1 MDFKKLFDRKQ
12 CSGNNAGRTE
22 EYKTQNQKLA
32 TIKKN
37 KSKENMGRNRT
48 SRAQSIIFM
57 SPPIDGLYETQDE
70 SKALEEQLLHNIYDA
85 TPDHSILKQG
95 LAKSLSTFH
104 LEEVGGG
111 KQRKPS
117 SHPNSAY
124 KRNVNKKMTP
134 RHIMKKKHQ
143 AESNRDPHQSLPT
156 LSMRSNSLIEISKK
170 LAETTNF
177 LRDSA
182 DSFSESSETESR
194 QDLGLDLSGFEKT
207 QDFGDFVIFSNSPAQ
222 V

>member
-1 MDFKKLFDRKQ
+1 
-12 CSGNNAGRTE
+12 
-22 EYKTQNQKLA
+22 
-32 TIKKN
+32 
-37 KSKENMGRNRT
+37 MGRNNRK

-57 SPPIDGLYETQDE
+57 SPPIDGLYETQE
-70 SKALEEQLLHNIYDA
+70 ERKAQEEQLLHNIYDA

-124 KRNVNKKMTP
+124 KRNVNTKITP
-134 RHIMKKKHQ
+134 RQIMKRKNQ

-156 LSMRSNSLIEISKK
+156 LSMRSNSLIEISRK
-170 LAETTNF
+170 LAETTDI
-177 LRDSA
+177 LKDSA
-182 DSFSESSETESR
+182 STFSESSETESR

-207 QDFGDFVIFSNSPAQ
+207 RDFGDFVTFSNSPAQ